1 MNNTASP
8 TKPLLSI
15 AFPAAASM
23 IQDRLPL
30 MADPCSRLL
39 WDDSSDGI
47 LTFVAASQADYDLLS
62 AGTNWARINECF
74 PAGSN
79 TRLIFDPNPVDD
91 AERPQPTSTRK
102 PTKLNTRQLFQ
113 LLHWMRENEPDVKNL
128 PDAKLAQMAGAA
140 LDFPITPA
148 NFTHARESAGIE
160 KTVPNKPK
168 TVEERVELLEKTNAD
183 LLTILGA
190 ISKVIL
196 ENWRLGHL
204 FQPNETKETLEST
217 ANAFGSLAATVP
229 AATSSTQ
236 EPTLL

>member
-1 MNNTASP
+1 MNSTASP
-8 TKPLLSI
+8 TKPLLSL
-15 AFPAAASM
+15 AFPAAASL
-23 IQDRLPL
+23 IQERLPL
-30 MADPCSRLL
+30 LADPCSRLQ
-39 WDDSSDGI
+39 WDDSSEGI

-62 AGTNWARINECF
+62 AGTNWARITECF
-74 PAGSN
+74 APGAN
-79 TRLIFDPNPVDD
+79 TRLIFDPNPVVD

-140 LDFPITPA
+140 LDFAITTA
-148 NFTHARESAGIE
+148 NFTHARESASIE

-168 TVEERVELLEKTNAD
+168 TIDERVEQLEKNNAD
-183 LLTILGA
+183 LLTILAA

-217 ANAFGSLAATVP
+217 AKAFGSLTAAAP
-229 AATSSTQ
+229 ASTQ